1 MIGRRFIAR
10 IQWACRLAD
19 RNGPTRQSPLLT
31 IGVQPSLR
39 EALSKQMWR
48 LRRHSRATIQPLFSG
63 EDWLGKAKRY
73 SAVVFGG
80 RRAAHDFRKIPAWCG
95 DYRHLNR
102 TPLGAFLSRPPDAL
116 RLLRNRDEYCEK
128 QHERGR
134 FCSTADR
141 WLHKAL
147 EREPLSERRGQ
158 DFPDRRP
165 FVSSIDLGILRSFG
179 ERIRRRGGRVL
190 QSPANDAARALGL
203 SLAC

>member
-134 FCSTADR
+134 CSTADR

-147 EREPLSERRGQ
+147 ERQPFPGSRRQRFREGLERR
-158 DFPDRRP
+158 
-165 FVSSIDLGILRSFG
+165 SINSIDLGIF
-179 ERIRRRGGRVL
+179 
-190 QSPANDAARALGL
+190 
-203 SLAC
+203 